1 MKTDIQR
8 DIYEET
14 LRKFNAAAAQGIAD
28 SDNVNISDTFLD
40 KIRKGNEVFSA
51 FKTHSMQNESASR
64 LLDGRGRLKPFYK
77 WKEDVRGI
85 TNHFYGPWLKTEYN
99 TAVIRAHRAA
109 DWQHFV
115 DEADVY
121 PNVRWM
127 PTTSPNQDPLHRQ
140 YWASKLTLP
149 VNHPFWDEHH
159 PGDRWNCK
167 CTLRQTDEPANDSVI
182 KDFYPIASQ
191 KGLENNPG
199 KDGHLFSDS
208 HSYFPKSC
216 SSCEFYKAANKGLKN
231 RIGLLF
237 NNRKKDCNNCPYING
252 CLDGMKEV
260 LKKNITPPEVENYI
274 SYEKGMV
281 MVSPYHGPNEQ
292 EDNKRIAKLIS
303 STIGEQVYLL
313 PRISSDTLEQLEL
326 RKKLLPNGV
335 FNKKNP
341 DFFIGGKFFEGKSMF
356 KIEKAKSQ
364 RAYKTKIENK
374 LKKAKQ
380 QSYNIIID
388 MPDFIGRD
396 IIQDTITNYLEN
408 VTDNERII
416 IVIKKED
423 LLIFS
428 NIKNKKPDK

>member
-1 MKTDIQR
+1 M
-8 DIYEET
+8 
-14 LRKFNAAAAQGIAD
+14 
-28 SDNVNISDTFLD
+28 NISDTFLD

-51 FKTHSMQNESASR
+51 FKTHSMQNEIASR

-216 SSCEFYKAANKGLKN
+216 SSCEFYRNANKGLKN
-231 RIGLLF
+231 RIGLLLF
-237 NNRKKDCNNCPYING
+237 NNRKKDCNQCEIIGEKINE
-252 CLDGMKEV
+252 KESIATG
-260 LKKNITPPEVENYI
+260 LKRLQYLSGSNHWKQLRKITMSKEFKPV
-274 SYEKGMV
+274 EKGIFSAIGSSSEDYDNILFASKVLVAKGYRAYMLPNPQGFRTPDIILV
-281 MVSPYHGPNEQ
+281 KKGVYKIYDLKTISGEGSVSSRLDDSIGQSNNVILCFRVKYPYKTLCRQIKYHYENNIYSGEVKILYKGS
-292 EDNKRIAKLIS
+292 ERITLTRDNINDGLS
-303 STIGEQVYLL
+303 
-313 PRISSDTLEQLEL
+313 
-326 RKKLLPNGV
+326 KLL
-335 FNKKNP
+335 
-341 DFFIGGKFFEGKSMF
+341 M
-356 KIEKAKSQ
+356 
-364 RAYKTKIENK
+364 
-374 LKKAKQ
+374 
-380 QSYNIIID
+380 NI
-388 MPDFIGRD
+388 FR
-396 IIQDTITNYLEN
+396 
-408 VTDNERII
+408 
-416 IVIKKED
+416 
-423 LLIFS
+423 
-428 NIKNKKPDK
+428 

>member
-1 MKTDIQR
+1 
-8 DIYEET
+8 
-14 LRKFNAAAAQGIAD
+14 
-28 SDNVNISDTFLD
+28 
-40 KIRKGNEVFSA
+40 
-51 FKTHSMQNESASR
+51 
-64 LLDGRGRLKPFYK
+64 
-77 WKEDVRGI
+77 
-85 TNHFYGPWLKTEYN
+85 
-99 TAVIRAHRAA
+99 
-109 DWQHFV
+109 
-115 DEADVY
+115 
-121 PNVRWM
+121 
-127 PTTSPNQDPLHRQ
+127 
-140 YWASKLTLP
+140 
-149 VNHPFWDEHH
+149 
-159 PGDRWNCK
+159 
-167 CTLRQTDEPANDSVI
+167 
-182 KDFYPIASQ
+182 
-191 KGLENNPG
+191 
-199 KDGHLFSDS
+199 
-208 HSYFPKSC
+208 
-216 SSCEFYKAANKGLKN
+216 
-231 RIGLLF
+231 
-237 NNRKKDCNNCPYING
+237 
-252 CLDGMKEV
+252 MKEV

-292 EDNKRIAKLIS
+292 EENKRIAKLIS

-313 PRISSDTLEQLEL
+313 PRISSDTQEQLEL

-356 KIEKAKSQ
+356 KIEKAASQ

-416 IVIKKED
+416 IVIKKDD